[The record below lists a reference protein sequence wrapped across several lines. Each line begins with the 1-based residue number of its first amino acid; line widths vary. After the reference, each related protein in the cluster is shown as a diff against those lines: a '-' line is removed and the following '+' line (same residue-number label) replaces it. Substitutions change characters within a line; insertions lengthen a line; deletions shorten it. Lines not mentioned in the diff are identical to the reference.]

1 MIKTKYPIFKSLHRG
16 EKGFTL
22 IELLIVVAILGIIAA
37 VIIPNIGT
45 FMTMGTVAAANSEA
59 ENVKTASL
67 AYYADA
73 QVWPDDTTSSVVV
86 GNSTFAFTDY
96 YAGTLK
102 ASYGFD
108 DDGFLNSVGDPGGT
122 GGGTTS
128 TGYNGIEWVN
138 PTSGT
143 GHGSWVRSA

>member
-1 MIKTKYPIFKSLHRG
+1 MKMIHRG

-73 QVWPDDTTSSVVV
+73 QVWPTDTTSTS
-86 GNSTFAFTDY
+86 GNFSFMDY

-108 DDGFLNSVGDPGGT
+108 TNGFLNSVGDPGGT
-122 GGGTTS
+122 GGS
-128 TGYNGIEWVN
+128 TVSNGYNGIHWLN
-138 PTSGT
+138 PTGNVT
-143 GHGSWVRSA
+143 GHGTWVRD

>member
-1 MIKTKYPIFKSLHRG
+1 MPKVKYPIFKCLHRG

-73 QVWPDDTTSSVVV
+73 QVWPETTASIS
-86 GNSTFAFTDY
+86 GNYSFTDY

-102 ASYGFD
+102 ASYSFD
-108 DDGFLNSVGDPGGT
+108 LYGFLDGVGDPGGT

-128 TGYNGIEWVN
+128 SGYNSIHWAD
-138 PTSGT
+138 PPGT
-143 GHGSWVRSA
+143 GHGSWVRDPV

>member
-1 MIKTKYPIFKSLHRG
+1 MPKVKYPIFKCLHRG

-73 QVWPDDTTSSVVV
+73 QQWPDDTTSTS
-86 GNSTFAFTDY
+86 GNYSFSDY
-96 YAGTLK
+96 VAGTLK
-102 ASYGFD
+102 ASYSFDLNGFI
-108 DDGFLNSVGDPGGT
+108 DGVGDPGGT

-128 TGYNGIEWVN
+128 SEYDGIEWEIPV
-138 PTSGT
+138 TV
-143 GHGSWVRSA
+143 GHGKWIRSP

>member
-1 MIKTKYPIFKSLHRG
+1 MPKTKYPLFKCLHRG
-16 EKGFTL
+16 EQGFTL

-73 QVWPDDTTSSVVV
+73 QVWPTDTTSTS
-86 GNSTFAFTDY
+86 GNYTFLDY

-102 ASYGFD
+102 ASYSFD
-108 DDGFLNSVGDPGGT
+108 AEGFLSGVGDPGGT

-128 TGYNGIEWVN
+128 SGYNGIHFV
-138 PTSGT
+138 PAPGI
-143 GHGSWVRSA
+143 GHGTWVRDS

>member
-1 MIKTKYPIFKSLHRG
+1 MKMVHRG

-73 QVWPDDTTSSVVV
+73 QVWPDTTASTS
-86 GNSTFAFTDY
+86 GNYSFTDY
-96 YAGTLK
+96 FAGTLK
-102 ASYGFD
+102 ASYHFD
-108 DDGFLNSVGDPGGT
+108 DDGFIDGVNDPGAVPT
-122 GGGTTS
+122 GSTTTS
-128 TGYNGIEWVN
+128 SGYNGIHWEN
-138 PTSGT
+138 PAGT
-143 GHGSWVRSA
+143 GHGQWVRD

>member
-1 MIKTKYPIFKSLHRG
+1 MKMMHRG

-73 QVWPDDTTSSVVV
+73 QVWPTDTASTS
-86 GNSTFAFTDY
+86 GNYSFMDY

-102 ASYGFD
+102 ASYHFST
-108 DDGFLNSVGDPGGT
+108 DGFLDGVDDPGATPDAEDG
-122 GGGTTS
+122 S
-128 TGYNGIEWVN
+128 VSSGYNGIHWQN
-138 PTSGT
+138 PTGT
-143 GHGSWVRSA
+143 GHGQWVRD

>member
-1 MIKTKYPIFKSLHRG
+1 MPKVKYPIFKCLHRG

-67 AYYADA
+67 AYYADV
-73 QVWPDDTTSSVVV
+73 QQWPDDTTSQS
-86 GNSTFAFTDY
+86 GNYTFGDY
-96 YAGTLK
+96 VAGTLK
-102 ASYGFD
+102 ASYSFD
-108 DDGFLNSVGDPGGT
+108 DDGFIDGVGDPGGT

-128 TGYNGIEWVN
+128 IDYDGIEWQN
-138 PTSGT
+138 PTAPT
-143 GHGSWVRSA
+143 VGHGQWIRSA

>member
-1 MIKTKYPIFKSLHRG
+1 MKMMHRG

-73 QVWPDDTTSSVVV
+73 QQWPDDTTSSS
-86 GNSTFAFTDY
+86 GNYSFSDY
-96 YAGTLK
+96 VAGTLK
-102 ASYGFD
+102 ASYHFD
-108 DDGFLNSVGDPGGT
+108 SNGFLDGVGDRGVEPTADGVE
-122 GGGTTS
+122 S
-128 TGYNGIEWVN
+128 SGYNGIHWDDAE
-138 PTSGT
+138 ST
-143 GHGSWVRSA
+143 GHGKWVRGEAP

>member
-1 MIKTKYPIFKSLHRG
+1 MKMIHRG
-16 EKGFTL
+16 EKGLTL

-45 FMTMGTVAAANSEA
+45 FMTMGVVSAANTEA

-73 QVWPDDTTSSVVV
+73 GVWPTDTASTA
-86 GNSTFAFTDY
+86 GNYSFTDY

-102 ASYGFD
+102 ASYHFD
-108 DDGFLNSVGDPGGT
+108 TDGFLDGVNDPGATPT
-122 GGGTTS
+122 GSTTTS
-128 TGYNGIEWVN
+128 SGYSGIHWEN
-138 PTSGT
+138 PTTT
-143 GHGSWVRSA
+143 GHGSWVRD

>member
-1 MIKTKYPIFKSLHRG
+1 MPKVKYPIFKSLHRG

-73 QVWPDDTTSSVVV
+73 QIWPIDTTSQS
-86 GNSTFAFTDY
+86 GNFSFTDY

-102 ASYGFD
+102 ASYSFD
-108 DDGFLNSVGDPGGT
+108 DDGFLDGVGNSTGT

-128 TGYNGIEWVN
+128 GGYNGIHWEN
-138 PTSGT
+138 PTGGDT
-143 GHGSWVRSA
+143 GHGKWVRNA

>member
-1 MIKTKYPIFKSLHRG
+1 MKMIHRG

-67 AYYADA
+67 AYYADVQA
-73 QVWPDDTTSSVVV
+73 WPDDTTSTA
-86 GNSTFAFTDY
+86 GNYSFSDY
-96 YAGTLK
+96 VAGSLK
-102 ASYGFD
+102 AGYSFD
-108 DDGFLNSVGDPGGT
+108 VDGFIDGVSDAGGV

-128 TGYNGIEWVN
+128 SSYDGIEWVN
-138 PTSGT
+138 PTAPT
-143 GHGSWVRSA
+143 VGHGQWVRS